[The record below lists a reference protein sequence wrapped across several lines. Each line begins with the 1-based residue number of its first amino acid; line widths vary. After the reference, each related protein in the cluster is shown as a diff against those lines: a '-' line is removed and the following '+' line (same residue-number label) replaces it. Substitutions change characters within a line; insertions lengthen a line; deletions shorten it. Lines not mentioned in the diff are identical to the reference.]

1 VSEPQ
6 FRQDR
11 PAAPAEGRA
20 RVRVYAVLPT
30 FGPGSAAAEILDFAR
45 AAEELGFDG
54 VATTDHVL
62 VPAGPPGEPDRYER
76 VFDLLTVLAAVASV
90 TTRVSLVT
98 SVVVLPMREPV
109 LVAKQIATIDEFS
122 AGRVIFGV
130 GAGYN
135 EQEFR
140 NVGASFR
147 DRGQRFDE
155 ALRLLGHLFSGSVG
169 PFEGRY
175 YGYQS
180 GAFDPLPHRGRHL
193 PIMLGGLSDAA
204 LRRAARFGD
213 MWQSNPFVAPAGYPE
228 LRDRL
233 AAYAGGR
240 AISAGAR
247 IQVSGGGR
255 EMLATS
261 MAFANAGAEH
271 LTIEFFP
278 AEDPGRQLETFGRD
292 VLPNLPE
299 MS

>member
-1 VSEPQ
+1 MARGDAVS
-6 FRQDR
+6 
-11 PAAPAEGRA
+11 AP
-20 RVRVYAVLPT
+20 VRVYAVLPT
-30 FGPGSAAAEILDFAR
+30 FGPGSGAAGILDFAR

-76 VFDLLTVLAAVASV
+76 VFDLLTVLAAAASI

-98 SVVVLPMREPV
+98 SVVVLPMRDPV
-109 LVAKQIATIDEFS
+109 LVAKQVATIDQFS
-122 AGRVIFGV
+122 AGRVILGV

-155 ALRLLGHLFSGSVG
+155 ALRLLGHLFSGSPG

-175 YGYQS
+175 YGYRS
-180 GAFDPLPHRGRHL
+180 GAFDPLPHQARHL
-193 PIMLGGLSDAA
+193 PVMLGGLSDAA

-213 MWQSNPFVAPAGYPE
+213 MWQSNPFVSAAGYPE

-240 AISAGAR
+240 AVSPGAR
-247 IQVSGGGR
+247 IHVSGDAGQ
-255 EMLATS
+255 MLVSSLSLAK
-261 MAFANAGAEH
+261 AGAEH

-278 AEDPGRQLETFGRD
+278 ITDPARQLQTFARE
-292 VLPNLPE
+292 VLPYLRDTAAVTA
-299 MS
+299 